1 MNLRPAALTLT
12 LSLAAAMALPAERG
26 LAKATVAGKAVSID
40 YGRPTLQGRDMLGR
54 AEVGT
59 PWRMGADSPTRLK
72 SAATLTFGKGIVVAP
87 GEYVLTATKTGAD
100 EWQLDIKKTD
110 AGDAT
115 AVIEVPLVSK
125 ALPESVETFTI
136 DLTGDKSGGELALKW
151 GTKGLA
157 ASFTAR

>member
-1 MNLRPAALTLT
+1 MNDLRPAALTLT

-26 LAKATVAGKAVSID
+26 QAKATLAGKAVSIE

-54 AEVGT
+54 AEV
-59 PWRMGADSPTRLK
+59 
-72 SAATLTFGKGIVVAP
+72 V
-87 GEYVLTATKTGAD
+87 TATKTGAD

-110 AGDAT
+110 AAGGS
-115 AVIEVPLVSK
+115 AVIEVPLASK

-136 DLTGDKSGGELALKW
+136 DLTGDKSQGDLTLKW
-151 GTKGLA
+151 GTKGLT